1 MQNRMTLVVQL
12 AVGLVFL
19 LSVAGKL
26 MNPRDFVRGVVEYQ
40 VLPDRLSYSV
50 GLLLIPTEILLA
62 AVHLSG
68 RLLPFGALLGVAVLA
83 CFAAGVAVN
92 LKRGRSLPCYCFGNS
107 KGDVI
112 SGRTLAR
119 LILLMVGET
128 LLLADFALSRANN
141 PVNLDRV
148 HDVSEF
154 SMAFLSAIFLL
165 IFGSWL
171 LNAADVVELLR
182 PWRNDGALSSQSASD
197 PTQNI
202 QH

>member
-26 MNPRDFVRGVVEYQ
+26 INPRDFARGVVKYQ
-40 VLPDRLSYSV
+40 VLPDRLSYVV
-50 GLLLIPTEILLA
+50 GLTLIPTEVLLA
-62 AVHLSG
+62 AFHLTG
-68 RLLPFGALLGVAVLA
+68 RLLSFGALLGVGVLA

-119 LILLMVGET
+119 LTLLMVGEM
-128 LLLADFALSRANN
+128 LLLADLALSRTDN
-141 PVNLDRV
+141 PANLDRV

-154 SMAFLSAIFLL
+154 SLAFLSAIFLL

-197 PTQNI
+197 STQNI